1 MDKLEIIKMNIVC
14 IIAFASVWAVI
25 FIKSARTK
33 MLIYYEFD
41 YMRKRNYKR
50 FIRQKLI
57 IAFAVTIAA
66 VLIHTIA
73 AYLAGFEYI
82 DFAGVLLIWLAAV
95 LINTTIDSMIFSDN
109 VAGLLGSIA
118 FLVFF
123 ALPGVVVMCAGKY
136 NLSFDKYIGYMD
148 MVLFIID
155 AISEYKYYK
164 AWKKEDIK

>member
-1 MDKLEIIKMNIVC
+1 MNIVC
-14 IIAFASVWAVI
+14 IIAYASVWAVI

-33 MLIYYEFD
+33 LRIYYEFD

-57 IAFAVTIAA
+57 ITFAVTITA

-95 LINTTIDSMIFSDN
+95 SVNTTIDSLIFSGN
-109 VAGLLGSIA
+109 MAGLLGCIS
-118 FLVFF
+118 FLVFLT
-123 ALPGVVVMCAGKY
+123 LPAVGVIRGVKY

-148 MVLFIID
+148 MVLFIIY
-155 AISEYKYYK
+155 AVYEYKYYK